1 MLLSPMVACAW
12 ETGYLGIWVQCEQK
26 KSMVGAAGLGWWRQ
40 GSLAGG
46 RRAATKNL
54 SLEVGR
60 QDPIGAEDPAPS
72 ASSIVPLGFT

>member
-1 MLLSPMVACAW
+1 
-12 ETGYLGIWVQCEQK
+12 
-26 KSMVGAAGLGWWRQ
+26 MVGAAGLGWWRQ